1 MPIKYIPI
9 IDELS
14 VFFLNRA
21 RSYKRNKLLKSKNIH
36 SSARIGI
43 NCLIDKNVFIGKETY
58 LGAGCQL
65 YSGDLSRVSIGDYCA
80 IGYNV
85 HIKARTHD
93 LEKPTADK
101 LGRHKRKEQDI
112 FIGNNVWIG
121 DNVFVKEGITIGSNA
136 IIGANS
142 VVVKDVKDK
151 EIVGG
156 VPAKHIRFNAWLRKW
171 IKEC

>member
-14 VFFLNRA
+14 AFILNRA
-21 RSYKRNKLLKSKNIH
+21 RSYKKNKLLKSRNIH
-36 SSARIGI
+36 SSVRIGI
-43 NCLIDKNVFIGKETY
+43 NCLIDKNVFIGKGTY

-65 YSGDLSRVSIGDYCA
+65 YSGNFSRVDIGDYCA

-85 HIKARTHD
+85 HIKSRTHD
-93 LEKPTADK
+93 LAKPTADK
-101 LGRHKRKEQDI
+101 FGSNKRKEQDI
-112 FIGNNVWIG
+112 FIGDNVWIG
-121 DNVFVKEGITIGSNA
+121 DHVFIKEGITIGSNA

-142 VVVKDVKDK
+142 VVVNDVKER

-156 VPAKHIRFNAWLRKW
+156 VPARHIKFNTLLK
-171 IKEC
+171 K